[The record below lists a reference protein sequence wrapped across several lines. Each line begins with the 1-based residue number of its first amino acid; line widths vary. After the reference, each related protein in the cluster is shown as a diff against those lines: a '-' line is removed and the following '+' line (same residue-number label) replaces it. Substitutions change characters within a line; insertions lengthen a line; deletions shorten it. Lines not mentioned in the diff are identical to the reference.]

1 MSEYGNGDYS
11 HENERNNKIENNFE
25 LKDENINNEGIFI
38 NFEPIDEENSK
49 YLSEKFEPLN
59 ENSLK
64 EENLKL
70 KSRRKLLYDNPKET
84 ERECGK
90 CHQIKPYDDF
100 KNRTDNKK
108 KKKSIC
114 KKCDV
119 KLEAHRLQMKSWMN
133 KIEAIKYVTK
143 GKNTC
148 QICNKIGISKLPM
161 LDFHHPYPELSTK
174 SAIEKGFWR
183 SVRYNSWEVIKK
195 EIQKQK
201 VKVVCRNC
209 HQKKETNFFETH
221 KKLIQ
226 KCKDPNSKLLDNINK
241 QKKQQIKAHIRK
253 KILILDL
260 WNGKCTSC
268 SFGITSKNVDNLP
281 ALEIHHEDP
290 VLKKDNISFFIKRT
304 TSIDKIKQ
312 IIKQEKATCLCRNC
326 HIMAQSTFY
335 NENRND
341 IFEKYNKFYGK

>member
-1 MSEYGNGDYS
+1 MSDYGNEDYS
-11 HENERNNKIENNFE
+11 HENERNNNIENNFE
-25 LKDENINNEGIFI
+25 PKDEYINNEGFLYNFEPIFEENFNHFSEEFKLLTENNLKDENLQFK
-38 NFEPIDEENSK
+38 S
-49 YLSEKFEPLN
+49 
-59 ENSLK
+59 
-64 EENLKL
+64 
-70 KSRRKLLYDNPKET
+70 SRRLLYDNPIEN

-90 CHQIKPYDDF
+90 CHQNKPYDEF
-100 KNRTDNKK
+100 KNRSDNKK

-114 KKCDV
+114 KKCGV
-119 KLEAHRLQMKSWMN
+119 KLEAHRLQLKSWTN
-133 KIEAIKYVTK
+133 KIKAIKFVTK

-148 QICNKIGISKLPM
+148 QICNKIGINNLPV

-174 SAIEKGFWR
+174 SAKEKGFWR

-201 VKVVCRNC
+201 VKAVCRNC
-209 HQKKETNFFETH
+209 HQKKEANFFETH
-221 KKLIQ
+221 KKFIL
-226 KCKDPNSKLLDNINK
+226 KCKDTNSKLLDNINK

-268 SFGITSKNVDNLP
+268 GFGITSENINNLP

-290 VLKKDNISFFIKRT
+290 TLKKNNISYFIKRT
-304 TSIDKIKQ
+304 TSIDEIKQ
-312 IIKQEKATCLCRNC
+312 IIDQEKATCLCRNC

-335 NENRND
+335 NENKNGV
-341 IFEKYNKFYGK
+341 FEKHNKLYGK